1 MLSRFF
7 ASISNPTV
15 ASHSSLLGHIW
26 KLSLVAGFVVQLLLI
41 LFVTLIGL
49 KQLDS
54 TEQRMQSVT
63 EESMHKLQL
72 SKTMGFIARE
82 RTLNLFMLIHTADPF
97 ERDTI
102 YMNFAQLA
110 NKFVTVRSELL
121 QLPLT
126 GTERKLLEEQRQLSR
141 IAVPYQEE
149 AIALAIAGDMAGA
162 SDILI
167 NWAIPAQNAVLE
179 TLVELDSATYQSTQE
194 AIQDARSAHDTA
206 RLRMYA
212 LSGVALLIGILVAIV
227 VIRFIGRAG
236 REREHMATHDAL
248 TGLPNRL
255 LLMGRLEQAI
265 ARAQRQKL
273 LVGVMFIDLDRF
285 KLVNDT
291 LGHAVGDE
299 LIRQVAERLSHI
311 VRSDD
316 IVARLGG
323 DEFIVVVS
331 DAEKLSQIIHVVDK
345 VAENISQPYRIDK
358 REFFTTSSIG
368 ISVYPNDGESTDD
381 LLKNADAAMYHA
393 KGLGRNRYQLF
404 DAEMNIKVAQR
415 LELETDMR
423 HGIERGEFHPYYQ
436 PQLNLSTHR
445 IQVVEVLMRWHHPT
459 RGILEPSTYLDL
471 LEETGSIVDVGR
483 RLLREACLQCVAWQ
497 AAGQTDLAIA
507 VNLSGKEFWQEDL
520 CQTIGAILLETKL
533 PPQSLHLELTESI
546 LMLDIGQAVDKIQ
559 KLKRIGVRLAVDDF
573 GTGYSSLA
581 HLKHF
586 PVDTLKI
593 DRYFVKD
600 IGHQNIDAAITQAI
614 LALSE
619 NLGLETVVEG
629 VETTDQLDILHGIG
643 CNIVQGY
650 LLSRPLPGD
659 AMGALFERDWSAELA
674 LEKPNLP
681 R

>member
-82 RTLNLFMLIHTADPF
+82 RTLNLFMLMHTVDPF

-121 QLPLT
+121 HLPLT

-149 AIALAIAGDMAGA
+149 AIALAIAGDMTGA

-629 VETTDQLDILHGIG
+629 VETTDQLAILHGIG

-659 AMGALFERDWSAELA
+659 AMGALFERDWSAEFA

>member
-82 RTLNLFMLIHTADPF
+82 RTLNLFMLMHTVDPF

-121 QLPLT
+121 HLPLT

>member
-82 RTLNLFMLIHTADPF
+82 RTLNLFMLMHTADPF
-97 ERDTI
+97 ERDAI

-121 QLPLT
+121 HLPLT

>member
-72 SKTMGFIARE
+72 SKAMGFIARE
-82 RTLNLFMLIHTADPF
+82 RTLNLFMLMHTADPF
-97 ERDTI
+97 ERDAI

-121 QLPLT
+121 HLPLT

-167 NWAIPAQNAVLE
+167 NRAIPAQNAVLE

-248 TGLPNRL
+248 TDLPNRL

-265 ARAQRQKL
+265 ARAQRQKF

>member
-72 SKTMGFIARE
+72 SKAMGFIARE
-82 RTLNLFMLIHTADPF
+82 RTLNLFMLMHTADPF
-97 ERDTI
+97 ERDAI

-167 NWAIPAQNAVLE
+167 NRAIPAQNAVLE

-248 TGLPNRL
+248 TDLPNRL

-265 ARAQRQKL
+265 ARAQRQKF

>member
-63 EESMHKLQL
+63 EESMHKLEL

-82 RTLNLFMLIHTADPF
+82 RTLNLFMLMHTVDPF

-110 NKFVTVRSELL
+110 NKFVAARSQLL
-121 QLPLT
+121 HLPLT
-126 GTERKLLEEQRQLSR
+126 STERRLLEEQRRLSR

-149 AIALAIAGDMAGA
+149 AISLAIAGNMAGA
-162 SDILI
+162 GDILI
-167 NWAIPAQNAVLE
+167 DRAIPAQNAVLE

-194 AIQDARSAHDTA
+194 ALQDARSAHDTA

-273 LVGVMFIDLDRF
+273 LVGVLFIDLDRF

-299 LIRQVAERLSHI
+299 LIRQVAKRLSHI

-331 DAEKLSQIIHVVDK
+331 DAEKVGQIIHVVDK
-345 VAENISQPYRIDK
+345 VAESIGQPYLIDK
-358 REFFTTSSIG
+358 RDFFTTSSIG

-459 RGILEPSTYLDL
+459 RGILEPSSYLEL
-471 LEETGSIVDVGR
+471 LEETGSIVDVDR

-520 CQTIGAILLETKL
+520 CQTIGAILIETKL

-546 LMLDIGQAVDKIQ
+546 LMLDIGQAVNKIQ
-559 KLKRIGVRLAVDDF
+559 ELKRIGVRLAVDDF

-600 IGHQNIDAAITQAI
+600 IRHQNIDAAITQAI

-629 VETTDQLDILHGIG
+629 VETTDQLDILHDIG

-659 AMGALFERDWSAELA
+659 AMSALFERDWSAELA
-674 LEKPNLP
+674 LVKPKLP
-681 R
+681 H